1 MSIIMDIKHVLDK
14 PILVASP
21 TIGSDDRKKGSY
33 VYWQLDKVLYCFLYD
48 VIAIKGIK
56 T

>member
-1 MSIIMDIKHVLDK
+1 MAIILDIKHVFDK
-14 PILVASP
+14 PILVAYP
-21 TIGSDDRKKGSY
+21 TVGSDERKKGSN